1 MNIRDQL
8 IQIASPA
15 HVFTDEPMSA
25 HTTFKAGG
33 IADYYVEATS
43 EDVLSSLLRF
53 LNEQNYPFYI
63 VGNGSNLLVSD
74 EGYRGVIIT
83 LVGEFCEV
91 YTDTQ
96 EHIRKAADGENDD
109 MHGSEM
115 SDSSVKVIT
124 CDSSENL
131 MTRDLSDK
139 AIIHA
144 GAGCLL
150 SKAASVAASNSLTG
164 LEFASG
170 IPGSMGGAIVMNAG
184 AYGGEMKD
192 VVESVVCLYS
202 PDQGLYE
209 LPAEQCAFSYRK
221 SLFNTRGG
229 YVILSA
235 VFRLQPGDRDEIAA
249 KMREMNEKRRAKQP
263 LELPSAGSAFKRPEG
278 NFAGALIEQAGL
290 KGFTVGGAQVS
301 EKHAG
306 FVVNVGG
313 ATSHDVYDLMMQVRN
328 TVYEKSG
335 VRLEPEVIILPPD
348 YKLEDHSPKAHKN
361 HITVNAPAEESEN

>member
-1 MNIRDQL
+1 MENL
-8 IQIASPA
+8 EKAIAEIKEALPGM
-15 HVFTDEPMSA
+15 TLLEQEPLSA
-25 HTTFKAGG
+25 HCSFRIGGPARALAVPESVSSLAKVCSILKDNELMPFILGNGTNLLFPDEGLQQLFLISTEKLQNLFLLPDGAIYAEAG
-33 IADYYVEATS
+33 VS
-43 EDVLSSLLRF
+43 LSRLSSF
-53 LNEQNYPFYI
+53 AQQN
-63 VGNGSNLLVSD
+63 GL
-74 EGYRGVIIT
+74 
-83 LVGEFCEV
+83 
-91 YTDTQ
+91 Q
-96 EHIRKAADGENDD
+96 
-109 MHGSEM
+109 
-115 SDSSVKVIT
+115 
-124 CDSSENL
+124 
-131 MTRDLSDK
+131 
-139 AIIHA
+139 
-144 GAGCLL
+144 
-150 SKAASVAASNSLTG
+150 G

-170 IPGSMGGAIVMNAG
+170 IPGSVGGGCFINA
-184 AYGGEMKD
+184 A
-192 VVESVVCLYS
+192 

-313 ATSHDVYDLMMQVRN
+313 ASSHDVYDLMMQVRN

-361 HITVNAPAEESEN
+361 HITVNAPAE